1 MHVPTAETV
10 NTTDA
15 IWSLIVN
22 QKKSVQK
29 TIASR
34 LSALLEE
41 DKREAQQAYVRESLT
56 SALDEVRKAHSS
68 GKKLPDARHL
78 FDDLECVTITKTKH
92 EDVPNDVTL
101 AAMRE
106 AESGNDAGEVKL
118 DSIESFVASMM

>member
-1 MHVPTAETV
+1 MAVSLHVPTAETV

-41 DKREAQQAYVRESLT
+41 DKREAQQTYVRESLM
-56 SALDEVRKAHSS
+56 SALDDVRQAHSS

-78 FDDLECVTITKTKH
+78 FDD
-92 EDVPNDVTL
+92 VPNDVTL

-106 AESGNDAGEVKL
+106 AKSGKDAGEVKL
-118 DSIESFVASMM
+118 DSIESFVASMS

>member
-1 MHVPTAETV
+1 MEVSLHVPTAETV

-41 DKREAQQAYVRESLT
+41 DKREAQQAYVRESLMN
-56 SALDEVRKAHSS
+56 ALDEVRQTHSS

-78 FDDLECVTITKTKH
+78 FDD
-92 EDVPNDVTL
+92 VPNDVTL

-106 AESGNDAGEVKL
+106 AKSGKDAGEVKL
-118 DSIESFVASMM
+118 DSIESFVASML

>member
-1 MHVPTAETV
+1 MRSKSANRFLLNNMEVSLHVPTAETV

-41 DKREAQQAYVRESLT
+41 DKREAQQAYVRESLMN
-56 SALDEVRKAHSS
+56 ALDEVRQAHSS
-68 GKKLPDARHL
+68 GKKLPDARYL
-78 FDDLECVTITKTKH
+78 FDDL
-92 EDVPNDVTL
+92 DD
-101 AAMRE
+101 
-106 AESGNDAGEVKL
+106 
-118 DSIESFVASMM
+118 

>member
-1 MHVPTAETV
+1 MAVSLHVPTAETV

-56 SALDEVRKAHSS
+56 SALDEVRQAHSS
-68 GKKLPDARHL
+68 GKNYLMPDICLTILRL
-78 FDDLECVTITKTKH
+78 EVRGERLVITDCTDLKEEN
-92 EDVPNDVTL
+92 EDIPE
-101 AAMRE
+101 RE
-106 AESGNDAGEVKL
+106 
-118 DSIESFVASMM
+118 I

>member
-1 MHVPTAETV
+1 MS
-10 NTTDA
+10 TTDA

-41 DKREAQQAYVRESLT
+41 DKREAQQTYVRESLM
-56 SALDEVRKAHSS
+56 SALDEVRQTHAS
-68 GKKLPDARHL
+68 GKKLPDARHQ
-78 FDDLECVTITKTKH
+78 FD
-92 EDVPNDVTL
+92 DVPNDVTL

-106 AESGNDAGEVKL
+106 AKSGKDAGEVKL
-118 DSIESFVASMM
+118 DSIESFVASMI

>member
-1 MHVPTAETV
+1 MEVSLHVPTAETV

-41 DKREAQQAYVRESLT
+41 DKREAQQAYVRESLMN
-56 SALDEVRKAHSS
+56 ALDEVRQAHSS
-68 GKKLPDARHL
+68 GKELPDARYL
-78 FDDLECVTITKTKH
+78 FDDLDDVAITETKH

-101 AAMRE
+101 T
-106 AESGNDAGEVKL
+106 
-118 DSIESFVASMM
+118 

>member
-1 MHVPTAETV
+1 MAVSLNVSTAETV

-29 TIASR
+29 TLASR

-41 DKREAQQAYVRESLT
+41 DKREAQQTYVRESLKN
-56 SALDEVRKAHSS
+56 ALDEVRQAHSS

-78 FDDLECVTITKTKH
+78 FDD
-92 EDVPNDVTL
+92 VPNDVTL

-106 AESGNDAGEVKL
+106 AKSGKDAGEVKL
-118 DSIESFVASMM
+118 DSIESFVASMI